1 MRLKNSVTNTIM
13 STITNILTILLGF
26 IAQRIFIQN
35 LGIEYTGIN
44 SLFTN
49 VVSMLAITELGM
61 GTAIISNLYK
71 PIAEGNETK
80 IKALMD
86 FYQKCY
92 RIIAIVF
99 FLIGIIS
106 MFFLKNIVGEVS
118 IKENIYFIFFLF
130 LMDTVCSYLL
140 TYKRSIL
147 YADQKNYI
155 INIVHIGYIV
165 IMNTIQII
173 ILMTFHN
180 YIIYLV
186 IKIIFRIIE
195 NIVLTMIANKMYPYI
210 KGKKKYDIGK
220 DTFNDIIRK
229 IKGLFFHKV
238 GGALVL
244 GTSNIII
251 SAFLGVKVVGIYSN
265 YYVIIN
271 AINQLLSQIYYS
283 LTASVGDLL
292 TEGNKEKSYHIYRNL
307 NFLNFVFSSICA
319 IGFFNTVQPF
329 IKVWLGNEEY
339 LLSTIVLIPLAI
351 NFYIQNMR
359 KTTIAFKDAAGIFHV
374 DRYIPIIESIINLI
388 ISISLVKIIGIAGVF
403 IGTIVSSLVLF
414 LYSYP
419 TFVYK
424 PLFGKNRK
432 SYIKEHISYFIVTI
446 VMGIIVYLITIN
458 VQFYNTYLQVA
469 FNVIVAIVTSIIL
482 IVIIYRESDEFQYF
496 IRIIKNILGYIHAR
510 KEK

>member
-1 MRLKNSVTNTIM
+1 MRLKNSIRNSIM
-13 STITNILTILLGF
+13 SIIANVITILLGF
-26 IAQRIFIQN
+26 ITQRIFIQN

-49 VVSMLAITELGM
+49 VISMLAITELGM

-71 PIAEGNETK
+71 PISEGDEIR

-86 FYQKCY
+86 FYKKCY

-99 FLIGIIS
+99 FSIGIIS

-155 INIVHIGYIV
+155 INIVHIGYLI

-173 ILMTFHN
+173 ILMVFHN
-180 YIIYLV
+180 YITYL
-186 IKIIFRIIE
+186 IIRIIFRVTE
-195 NIVLTMIANKMYPYI
+195 NVVLTIIANKMYPYI
-210 KGKKKYDIGK
+210 KGKKIEDIGK
-220 DTFNDIIRK
+220 DTFNDIIKK

-238 GGALVL
+238 GGVLVL

-251 SAFLGVKVVGIYSN
+251 SAFLGVKMVGIYSN
-265 YYVIIN
+265 YYIIIN
-271 AINQLLSQIYYS
+271 AINQLLAQVYYS

-292 TEGNKEKSYHIYRNL
+292 TEGNKEKAYHIYRDL
-307 NFLNFVFSSICA
+307 NFLNFVFSSVCA

-339 LLSTIVLIPLAI
+339 LLSTIVLIPLSI

-359 KTTIAFKDAAGIFHV
+359 KATTAFKDAAGIFHV
-374 DRYIPIIESIINLI
+374 DRYIPIVESIINLI
-388 ISISLVKIIGIAGVF
+388 IAISLVNIIGIAGVF
-403 IGTIVSSLVLF
+403 IGTIISSLVLF

-419 TFVYK
+419 KFVYK
-424 PLFGKNRK
+424 PLFNKSCK
-432 SYIKEHISYFIVTI
+432 SYIKEHIEYFIITVIMGGI
-446 VMGIIVYLITIN
+446 VFFITENI
-458 VQFYNTYLQVA
+458 QFVNTYVQVA
-469 FNVIVAIVTSIIL
+469 FNAIVSIIITALL
-482 IVIIYRESDEFQYF
+482 IFCIYRKSEEFQYF
-496 IRIIKNILGYIHAR
+496 VRMIKEFFKYIHTR
-510 KEK
+510 KER